1 MRFRHSIVY
10 TASEDRL
17 QTLIAERLKD
27 GADQDTIDRRIRDL
41 FGETWCVMATDLI
54 GFSRGVEE
62 FGIIHFLQMMFEA
75 ERILVPILERHD
87 GILLKVEG
95 DTFLVIFRNPLKAL
109 QASVEMQHELRR
121 YNQGRAAADQVL
133 LGIGL
138 GYGEMLRI
146 GDADVFGREV
156 NSAYILGED
165 TAGAYEVL
173 MTGAVRAALGE
184 TALLFEQIDCKKPCA
199 GGAFRAHY
207 QPE

>member
-17 QTLIAERLKD
+17 QNLIAERLKE
-27 GADQDTIDRRIRDL
+27 GADQETIDRRIWDL
-41 FGETWCVMATDLI
+41 FGETWCVMATDLV

-109 QASVEMQHELRR
+109 QAAIEMQNELRG
-121 YNQGRAAADQVL
+121 YNENRNAADQVL

-138 GYGEMLRI
+138 GYGQVLRI

-165 TAGAYEVL
+165 TAGAYEIL
-173 MTGAVRAALGE
+173 ITGAMRDALGE
-184 TALLFEQIDCKKPCA
+184 TELRFDPIELKKPCA
-199 GGAFRAHY
+199 GGAFRSRLG
-207 QPE
+207 PL